1 MKKLISAGIIVGI
14 VLSIAVAQGNAELD
28 RLDEK
33 ISSHLATQFPGWRH
47 KRVEPVAPSSTVLV
61 QFWSSA
67 NRVVKVSVAI
77 HHSTEEAKREIQDF
91 LKFRQ
96 PQELRGFGDE
106 AFAAEPEGRT
116 IVFRR
121 GRYVIYLSTVAD
133 VEGDSDAASLSKAE
147 RETRQKAEVQ
157 RIGKEF
163 ARQVSSIEFQ

>member
-163 ARQVSSIEFQ
+163 AKQVSSIEFQ